1 MICAISFFFFSF
13 LFSLFALIS
22 RKCFLFKKKKKKEI
36 VPQNNLL
43 LFSKFTIFVL
53 WFLQN
58 SVPFST
64 SRSLDLQ
71 FQSDSFW
78 FNCYLLVFHKDLH
91 SSIDISFLYIYIFMK
106 TRLLSVDHFSRAFL
120 DRHFS
125 IFFSFFSP
133 SSLFFLSAKTSP

>member
-1 MICAISFFFFSF
+1 MCNFLLFFFLFFSHYLLWF
-13 LFSLFALIS
+13 QGNAFCL
-22 RKCFLFKKKKKKEI
+22 RKKKKKEI

-91 SSIDISFLYIYIFMK
+91 SSIDISFTYIYIFMK
-106 TRLLSVDHFSRAFL
+106 TCLLSVDHFSRAFL